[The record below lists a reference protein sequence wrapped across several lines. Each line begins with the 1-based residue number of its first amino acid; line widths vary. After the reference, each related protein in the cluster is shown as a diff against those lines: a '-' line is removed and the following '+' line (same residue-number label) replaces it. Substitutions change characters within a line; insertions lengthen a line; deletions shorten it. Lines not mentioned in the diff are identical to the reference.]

1 MKLIKQVE
9 NHEERVFGNYCI

>member
-9 NHEERVFGNYCI
+9 NHEERVLGNYCI